1 MRHRGPE
8 DGNDFFKVIS
18 KSETESSLNI
28 CILKCVLWCHTD
40 FAAVEQK
47 KIRRYTGRKLKFVT
61 SGKEGPRTQCPNIE
75 CKRGRWCLSGIQN
88 ATTLFSRWQL
98 RGMKIGHL
106 LTHSTNNSVVCV
118 ESLCIVS
125 VDTGHISQGHTQEK
139 EFSFQRQ
146 LEIYK
151 PIITPQ
157 SGSKLILRFTFNT
170 ISNSIPR

>member
-1 MRHRGPE
+1 MRYRGPE
-8 DGNDFFKVIS
+8 DGNDFLKVIS
-18 KSETESSLNI
+18 KSETESRLNI

-47 KIRRYTGRKLKFVT
+47 KIRRYTGRKLKSAT
-61 SGKEGPRTQCPNIE
+61 SGKEGQRIQCPNIE

-98 RGMKIGHL
+98 RGMKIGHF

-125 VDTGHISQGHTQEK
+125 VDTGHISPPPRKKKSSH
-139 EFSFQRQ
+139 F
-146 LEIYK
+146 
-151 PIITPQ
+151 
-157 SGSKLILRFTFNT
+157 SGSQRYINR
-170 ISNSIPR
+170 

>member
-61 SGKEGPRTQCPNIE
+61 SGKEGPRI
-75 CKRGRWCLSGIQN
+75 
-88 ATTLFSRWQL
+88 
-98 RGMKIGHL
+98 
-106 LTHSTNNSVVCV
+106 
-118 ESLCIVS
+118 
-125 VDTGHISQGHTQEK
+125 
-139 EFSFQRQ
+139 
-146 LEIYK
+146 
-151 PIITPQ
+151 
-157 SGSKLILRFTFNT
+157 
-170 ISNSIPR
+170 